1 MKSGQKEKAEEL
13 KKVVTANKEKSETLQ
28 NQANEIEAQLKATMF
43 SIPNLLDDSVPNGMD
58 ENENVEVKKHLTPKQ
73 FSFKPLAHW
82 ELGVKKE
89 LLDFERGVKVAGS
102 RMYYLTGKGAELMR
116 ALRNFTL
123 DTHIQAGYNE
133 VLPPII
139 MNDTPY
145 YGLGKLPLFEE
156 DMYQTIDRQFLSG
169 TEEHPLTAMY
179 MNEVIDEEK
188 FPIKLTSSI
197 VSFRKEAG
205 SAGKDTKGILRVHQ
219 FYNTE
224 LVNFALPTQ
233 S

>member
-1 MKSGQKEKAEEL
+1 
-13 KKVVTANKEKSETLQ
+13 
-28 NQANEIEAQLKATMF
+28 
-43 SIPNLLDDSVPNGMD
+43 
-58 ENENVEVKKHLTPKQ
+58 
-73 FSFKPLAHW
+73 
-82 ELGVKKE
+82 
-89 LLDFERGVKVAGS
+89 
-102 RMYYLTGKGAELMR
+102 MYFLTGEGAILMR

-123 DTHIQAGYNE
+123 DTHIEAGYTE

-139 MNDTPY
+139 MNAEPY

-169 TEEHPLTAMY
+169 TEEHPLTSMY
-179 MNEVIDEEK
+179 MNETLETLPVK
-188 FPIKLTSSI
+188 VTSSI

-224 LVNFALPTQ
+224 LVNFVNPSESFEKLEEMTHQAEKILKLLEIPYRTILLC
-233 S
+233 SGDTGDAATKTYDIEV